1 MAIHYSASRHT
12 FLDDR
17 IHDLPAD
24 AVPVT
29 RARHRALL
37 DAQGSGATIVADDK
51 GHPRISRPRVTSSI
65 LREQLTRAVKREAA
79 RRIEAIAPL
88 WRQLNDLRARGPG
101 AEPYADWPQ
110 DVRER
115 FLAIDAVRAASGA
128 IEDDIA
134 TLSLAALKALD
145 VAGHPA
151 WPEAR

>member
-1 MAIHYSASRHT
+1 MAIHYSASRHA
-12 FLDDR
+12 FLDDSL
-17 IHDLPAD
+17 HDLPAD

-37 DAQGSGATIVADDK
+37 DAQAGGAAIVADDK
-51 GHPRISRPRVTSSI
+51 GHPRIDRPRATRSI
-65 LREQLTRAVKREAA
+65 LRAQLTRAVKREAA

-101 AEPYADWPQ
+101 AKPYADWPQ

-115 FLAIDAVRAASGA
+115 FAAIDAVRTASDA
-128 IEDDIA
+128 IEGDIA
-134 TLSLAALKALD
+134 TLTLAALKALD
-145 VAGHPA
+145 IAGHPA